1 VSTALF
7 FIGSIVLIIA
17 GAELFT
23 NAIEWAGHRMHLAHG
38 ATGSLLAAI
47 GAALPETTVPVV
59 ALISAQPTADAV
71 AMGAVVGAP
80 FLLLT
85 ISLAATGLAVETRR
99 GDHDLE
105 VEPRQV
111 RRDLGTFVAAFW
123 ILPLGLV
130 LPHWARA
137 IGAVALLL
145 IYANYVRLTLRGG
158 EPEEEMP
165 EPLHI
170 LRWSQDRRGRP
181 SWGFIGLQV
190 AGSLAMLIGGAELF
204 VHGLNDLAA
213 AIKLPPLLLSLVLVP
228 LATELP
234 ETLNSVVWV
243 RARSD
248 GLALGNI
255 AGGVTF
261 QACLLGALGLA
272 FTTWSPGRL
281 GVVNLFLTLAVGG
294 YTLFLLRNG
303 RRRGWHLLFNAGLWL
318 AYVVVVAT
326 AGSSLQG

>member
-1 VSTALF
+1 VTTALF
-7 FIGSIVLIIA
+7 FIASIVLIVA

-23 NAIEWAGHRMHLAHG
+23 NAVEWAGSRMHLAHG

-47 GAALPETTVPVV
+47 GAALPETTVPIV
-59 ALISAQPTADAV
+59 ALISGQPTAQAV

-85 ISLAATGLAVETRR
+85 MALAATGVAVMTRR
-99 GDHDLE
+99 GHRDLV

-130 LPHWARA
+130 LPHWARV
-137 IGAVALLL
+137 IGAVVLLL
-145 IYANYVRLTLRGG
+145 IYANYVRATLRGG
-158 EPEEEMP
+158 APEEELP
-165 EPLHI
+165 DPLHV
-170 LRWSQDRRGRP
+170 LRWSEDRAGRP
-181 SWGFIGLQV
+181 HWGFIGLQV
-190 AGSLAMLIGGAELF
+190 AGSLGMLVGGAELF
-204 VHGLNDLAA
+204 VHGLDDLAA
-213 AIKLPPLLLSLVLVP
+213 AIKLPALLLSLVLVP

-234 ETLNSVVWV
+234 ETLNSVVWI

-272 FTTWSPGRL
+272 FTSWSPGRL
-281 GVVNLFLTLAVGG
+281 GVINLFLTLGVGA
-294 YTLFLLRNG
+294 YTLFLLRTG
-303 RRRGWHLLFNAGLWL
+303 RRRGWHLIFNALVWV
-318 AYVVVVAT
+318 AYVAVVLI
-326 AGSSLQG
+326 AGTRLQG

>member
-1 VSTALF
+1 MITALVF
-7 FIGSIVLIIA
+7 LGSLVLIIA
-17 GAELFT
+17 GAEAFT
-23 NAIEWAGHRMHLAHG
+23 NAIEWAGSRMHLAHG

-59 ALISAQPTADAV
+59 ALISGQPTAEAV
-71 AMGAVVGAP
+71 ATGAVVGAP

-85 ISLAATGLAVETRR
+85 MALAATGLAVMSRR
-99 GDHDLE
+99 GDPHLV
-105 VEPRQV
+105 VEARQV

-130 LPHWARA
+130 LPHWARVV
-137 IGAVALLL
+137 GAVALLL
-145 IYANYVRLTLRGG
+145 IYANYVRATLRGG
-158 EPEEEMP
+158 EPSEEMP
-165 EPLHI
+165 EPLHL
-170 LRWSQDRRGRP
+170 LRWSEDPAGRP
-181 SWGFIGLQV
+181 GLGVILLQV
-190 AGSLAMLIGGAELF
+190 VGSLAMLVGGAELF

-213 AIKLPPLLLSLVLVP
+213 AIQLPTLLLSLVLVP

-234 ETLNSVVWV
+234 ETLNSVVWI

-272 FTTWSPGRL
+272 FTSWSPGRL
-281 GVVNLFLTLAVGG
+281 GTINLVMTLAIGV
-294 YTLFLLRNG
+294 YTLILLRHG
-303 RRRGWHLLFNAGLWL
+303 RCRGWVLLVNAVPWL
-318 AYVVVVAT
+318 AYVVLVLVA
-326 AGSSLQG
+326 GNRLQG

>member
-1 VSTALF
+1 MTTVAF
-7 FIGSIVLIIA
+7 FVVSIVLIVA

-23 NAIEWAGHRMHLAHG
+23 NAIEWTGNRLRLASG

-59 ALISAQPTADAV
+59 ALISGQPTAEAV
-71 AMGAVVGAP
+71 ATGAVVGAP

-85 ISLAATGLAVETRR
+85 VALAATGLAVQTRR
-99 GDHDLE
+99 DHGELT
-105 VEPRQV
+105 VEPSQV

-145 IYANYVRLTLRGG
+145 IYANYVRATLRGG
-158 EPEEEMP
+158 TPNEELP
-165 EPLHI
+165 DPLHI
-170 LRWSQDRRGRP
+170 LRWSEDRRGRP

-190 AGSLAMLIGGAELF
+190 AVSLAMLVGGAELF

-234 ETLNSVVWV
+234 ETLNSVVWI

-248 GLALGNI
+248 GLAIGNI

-272 FTTWSPGRL
+272 FTSWSPGRL
-281 GVVNLFLTLAVGG
+281 GVINLFLTLAVGG
-294 YTLFLLRNG
+294 YTLFLLRSG
-303 RRRGWHLLFNAGLWL
+303 RRRGWHLLFNGLVWV
-318 AYVVVVAT
+318 AYVAVVLVA
-326 AGSSLQG
+326 GNSLQG

>member
-7 FIGSIVLIIA
+7 FLGSIVLIIA

-23 NAIEWAGHRMHLAHG
+23 NAIEWAGSRMQLAHG

-59 ALISAQPTADAV
+59 ALLSGQPTADAV

-85 ISLAATGLAVETRR
+85 MALAATGLAVETRR
-99 GDHDLE
+99 GHRDLV
-105 VEPRQV
+105 VEPAQV

-137 IGAVALLL
+137 IGAVVLLL
-145 IYANYVRLTLRGG
+145 IYANYVRATLRGG
-158 EPEEEMP
+158 VPEEELP

-170 LRWSQDRRGRP
+170 LRWTEDRGGRP

-190 AGSLAMLIGGAELF
+190 VGSLAMLVGGAELF

-234 ETLNSVVWV
+234 ETLNSVVWI

-281 GVVNLFLTLAVGG
+281 GVVNLFLTLAVGA
-294 YTLFLLRNG
+294 YTLFMLRTG
-303 RRRGWHLLFNAGLWL
+303 RRRGWHLLFNAVLWV
-318 AYVVVVAT
+318 AYVVVVLSVGT
-326 AGSSLQG
+326 RLQG

>member
-1 VSTALF
+1 VTTALF
-7 FIGSIVLIIA
+7 FAGSIVLIVA

-23 NAIEWAGHRMHLAHG
+23 NAIEWAGSRMHLAHG

-47 GAALPETTVPVV
+47 GAALPESTVPVI
-59 ALISAQPTADAV
+59 ALLSGQPTADAV

-85 ISLAATGLAVETRR
+85 MALAATGLAVETRR
-99 GDHDLE
+99 DHRDLV
-105 VEPRQV
+105 VEPTQV
-111 RRDLGTFVAAFW
+111 RRDLGTFVSAFW

-130 LPHWARA
+130 LPHWARP

-158 EPEEEMP
+158 APEEEMP
-165 EPLHI
+165 EPLHV
-170 LRWSQDRRGRP
+170 LRWSEDRSGQP
-181 SWGFIGLQV
+181 SLGFIGLQV
-190 AGSLAMLIGGAELF
+190 VASLAMLVGGAELF
-204 VHGLNDLAA
+204 VHGLNDLAT
-213 AIKLPPLLLSLVLVP
+213 AIKLPALLLSLVLVP

-234 ETLNSVVWV
+234 ETLNSVVWI

-248 GLALGNI
+248 GLAIGNI

-281 GVVNLFLTLAVGG
+281 GVINLFITLAVGA

-303 RRRGWHLLFNAGLWL
+303 RCRGWHLLFNAVPWVG
-318 AYVVVVAT
+318 YVIVVLVAGT
-326 AGSSLQG
+326 RLQG

>member
-7 FIGSIVLIIA
+7 FVGSIVLIIA

-59 ALISAQPTADAV
+59 ALISGQPTADAV

-85 ISLAATGLAVETRR
+85 ISLAATGLAVQTRR
-99 GDHDLE
+99 GDRDLE

-130 LPHWARA
+130 LPHWARV

-170 LRWSQDRRGRP
+170 LRWSDDRRGRA

-190 AGSLAMLIGGAELF
+190 AGSLAMLVGGAELF

-234 ETLNSVVWV
+234 ETLNSVVWI

-261 QACLLGALGLA
+261 QACLLGALGLG

-281 GVVNLFLTLAVGG
+281 GVVNLFLTLAVGA
-294 YTLFLLRNG
+294 YTLFLLRSG
-303 RRRGWHLLFNAGLWL
+303 RRRGWHLIFNAALWL
-318 AYVVVVAT
+318 AYVVVVLT